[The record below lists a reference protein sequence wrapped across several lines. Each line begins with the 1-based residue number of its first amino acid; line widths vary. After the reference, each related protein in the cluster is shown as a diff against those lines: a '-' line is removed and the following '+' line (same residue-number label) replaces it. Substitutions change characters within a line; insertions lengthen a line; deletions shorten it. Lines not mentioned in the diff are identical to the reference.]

1 MHLKT
6 KGISFVRKPL
16 AWILRQLSNL
26 EFLLLNR
33 SINPVFG
40 KWWARLSGFEFQT
53 PISLGH
59 EIYVRNFDKLHMGA
73 FCSLGSFTRI
83 WNYSDVILG
92 DYFLGAG
99 GLTINTATH
108 DPASLENS
116 SQPVI
121 IGKRVWIGQNV
132 TILSG
137 VSIGDDVVIAAG
149 STVTHNLASNAI
161 YGGVPARRLKGL
173 DRSGAEI
180 RKVEMERQGHFKW
193 THD

>member
-1 MHLKT
+1 MNLKAR
-6 KGISFVRKPL
+6 GISFVRKPL
-16 AWILRQLSNL
+16 VWILRQLSNL

-40 KWWARLSGFEFQT
+40 KWWARLSGIEFQE
-53 PISLGH
+53 PIALGH
-59 EIYVRNFDKLHMGA
+59 EIYVRNLGKLHIGA

-83 WNYSDVILG
+83 WNYSEVIIG

-99 GLTINTATH
+99 ELTINTATH

-116 SQPVI
+116 SLPVT
-121 IGKRVWIGQNV
+121 IGKRVWVGQKV

-149 STVTHNLASNAI
+149 STVTRNLASNAI
-161 YGGVPARRLKGL
+161 YGGVPAKRLKGQ
-173 DRSGAEI
+173 DRKNAEI
-180 RKVEMERQGHFKW
+180 EKVEKVLQGNFK
-193 THD
+193 